1 MSPILRQ
8 VNAFGC
14 NRILFFFLAI
24 WLVIL
29 LFTGLPLITTHVS
42 NLDSKTSERL
52 ARALSDLEV
61 LRKQNLE
68 LQELFRDIK
77 MGYVSYL

>member
-8 VNAFGC
+8 VNAVGC
-14 NRILFFFLAI
+14 NRILMFFLAI

-29 LFTGLPLITTHVS
+29 LFTSLPLISTHVG

-52 ARALSDLEV
+52 SRALSDLEA
-61 LRKQNLE
+61 LRKQNNE

-77 MGYVSYL
+77 VG